1 MHRETESRKIERK
14 AKLLLM
20 QKEIPPAKMNVVRAL
35 MNNPELLSEERY
47 NAIITLIRGCPDK
60 PQNPVQPPRNRTLS
74 ERRAVM
80 QPIQVQPESH
90 IETKSYSLFVLYR
103 KYRSLKL
110 FKTRYIIHAPNRFGF
125 AFRRRLVPSP
135 RLMKALKEISAY
147 QEKVALPLP
156 EVMIEILKD
165 PAIED
170 PTIFNHIRLLH
181 RWLMRFPL
189 VSFEQ
194 ETLRWMDRNAFESEL
209 RGYLYSFFSFQR
221 VQVDLCEQVIS
232 VIEGKL
238 RLLPEFKKHEI
249 FQNDPIPVKNEKE
262 RVNSLRER
270 QVIEY
275 LMLLRSF
282 VPPGIRAENRI
293 SSHLSSQY
301 GVTSFGHLLVILM
314 EILVF
319 WKEIEP
325 KKLEEYLE
333 IEPPRVS
340 KSEWDYSM
348 DELRRFGKDEESR
361 RKRRLE
367 RVKQQLLPYEELYR
381 YLSLQP
387 EGQSILFR
395 AFETQWKSVD
405 RRQKDFDSI
414 FEEDFF
420 TFLDVCL
427 NYFKNCF
434 TPFLDGTMIYFLDEK
449 RNPVEGKIF
458 DAPCFAE
465 DLAALSQLT
474 GEMHEFRSKN
484 PTFVLSRAELKL
496 IFQGKMRSLA
506 HMERFIRIAGDLFYG
521 LASVHHRLLILHQRW
536 IDAGG
541 SASPPKSFIEPLIRK
556 PSVSLDEEGIP
567 IPYYQ
572 CTVRAFERESPLS
585 KALHDRPVAQGM
597 DGGLIGFIAAFAY
610 QLALECM
617 NEELYND
624 LAERKNLLRELKELT
639 GKNA

>member
-1 MHRETESRKIERK
+1 MHRETESRKVERK

-35 MNNPELLSEERY
+35 MNNPELLPEERY
-47 NAIITLIRGCPDK
+47 NAIISLIRGCPDK
-60 PQNPVQPPRNRTLS
+60 PQNSVQPARTRTLS
-74 ERRAVM
+74 ARNAVVRT
-80 QPIQVQPESH
+80 IQVQPESH
-90 IETKSYSLFVLYR
+90 IETNSRSLFLLYR

-110 FKTRYIIHAPNRFGF
+110 FKTRYIIHAANRFGF
-125 AFRRRLVPSP
+125 AIRRRLVPSP
-135 RLMKALKEISAY
+135 RLMKALRELSVY
-147 QEKVALPLP
+147 QEKVAFALPD
-156 EVMIEILKD
+156 VMIEILKD
-165 PAIED
+165 PAMED
-170 PTIFNHIRLLH
+170 PTIFNYIRLLH

-189 VSFEQ
+189 VSLDQ
-194 ETLRWMDRNAFESEL
+194 ETLRWMDRSAFESEL

-221 VQVDLCEQVIS
+221 VQVDLCEQIIS

-238 RLLPEFKKHEI
+238 RMLPEYRKQEVFP
-249 FQNDPIPVKNEKE
+249 NDPVPVKNEKE
-262 RVNSLRER
+262 RNNSLRER

-282 VPPGIRAENRI
+282 IPPGIRAENRI
-293 SSHLSSQY
+293 SAHLSSHY
-301 GVTSFGHLLVILM
+301 GVSSFGHLLMLLM

-325 KKLEEYLE
+325 KKLEEFLE
-333 IEPPRVS
+333 IDPPRVS

-367 RVKQQLLPYEELYR
+367 RVKEQLIPYEELYR

-387 EGQSILFR
+387 EGQSLLFR
-395 AFETQWKSVD
+395 AFEIQWKSID
-405 RRQKDFDSI
+405 RRQKDYDSI
-414 FEEDFF
+414 FEDDFF

-434 TPFLDGTMIYFLDEK
+434 TPFLDGTTVYFLDEK

-458 DAPCFAE
+458 DAACFAE
-465 DLAALSQLT
+465 DLATLSQLT

-484 PTFVLSRAELKL
+484 PTFVLSRSELKL

-506 HMERFIRIAGDLFYG
+506 HMERFIRVAGDLLYRM
-521 LASVHHRLLILHQRW
+521 AAVHHRLLILHQRW

-541 SASPPKSFIEPLIRK
+541 NAASPIASREPLTRK
-556 PSVSLDEEGIP
+556 PSVSFDEEGVP

-572 CTVRAFERESPLS
+572 CTVRAFEREASLS
-585 KALHDRPVAQGM
+585 RTLHDKPVAQAM

-624 LAERKNLLRELKELT
+624 LAERKNLLRELKELS